1 MIVGGAQ
8 ENTLLNCLDL
18 RQTWGDE
25 VLLITGPSLG
35 PEGELLSIESAKAG
49 LGRGVG
55 LQVRTLPDLRRA
67 ILPWRDL
74 QALRGLKNTL
84 REFRPDVVHTHSAK
98 GGILGRQ
105 AAHSLQVPA
114 ILHTIHGAP
123 FHDQQSFPVRWLY
136 RTLERRAALQ
146 CHRLICVAEAMKQ
159 LVVANRIAPAEKCVT
174 IYSGME
180 VTPFSNARRQRG
192 IIRPRLGFSDEHFVV
207 GKVARLFE
215 LKGHDDVIDAAVEL
229 VPRHPQLRF
238 LFVGDGLWRERLQQ
252 RVYHLG
258 LADKFVFT
266 GLVSPDLVPEYFGA
280 MDCLVHC
287 SLREGLARAL
297 PQALISGIPAIS
309 YDIDGAREVVISGQT
324 GILLS
329 PRDAAG
335 LVRGIDLLASDPAL
349 TQRLGQNGSL
359 RFTDQFRHEEMTRRI
374 REEYLKIIRPQQ

>member
-1 MIVGGAQ
+1 
-8 ENTLLNCLDL
+8 
-18 RQTWGDE
+18 
-25 VLLITGPSLG
+25 
-35 PEGELLSIESAKAG
+35 
-49 LGRGVG
+49 
-55 LQVRTLPDLRRA
+55 
-67 ILPWRDL
+67 
-74 QALRGLKNTL
+74 
-84 REFRPDVVHTHSAK
+84 
-98 GGILGRQ
+98 
-105 AAHSLQVPA
+105 
-114 ILHTIHGAP
+114 
-123 FHDQQSFPVRWLY
+123 
-136 RTLERRAALQ
+136 
-146 CHRLICVAEAMKQ
+146 MKQ

-180 VTPFSNARRQRG
+180 VTPFSNARHQRG

-238 LFVGDGLWRERLQQ
+238 LFVGDGLWRERLQE
-252 RVYHLG
+252 RVAHLG

-324 GILLS
+324 GILLP